1 MRQSNEKEKETAADE
16 ELLLLMYNWFGF
28 KI

>member
-1 MRQSNEKEKETAADE
+1 MRQSNEKEKETAVDE